1 MLIIRFVCATSS
13 NGIAETFSN
22 FETAANVHA
31 DVAIW
36 QAAMAT
42 LSVPMFFDPVE
53 IGGTSY
59 VNDIPSNSNPA
70 ARVISEARKLWPNAE
85 DGCLISIGSFPR
97 VVGASG
103 AGNTAYI
110 LKRMAIAAAKAESK
124 IRQDEFG
131 PSSKMEYF
139 RFTVDSSIDSSALEE
154 WKDPSLPGQNIE
166 HYLRSV
172 KADIQTCTVKLVE
185 ISNTKQ
191 MNVGSGKSIVE
202 DDEAN
207 IYRMKAR
214 GKFVNIPFARNTRFV
229 GRSIEIEALRSDLE
243 KEGRVVLQGLGG
255 TGKTQIALEYAY
267 RHSAKYNS
275 VLWFNVGTLKS
286 VLLSYTDIY
295 RMIFPDNEHHKVS
308 HLLEHDSDLDE
319 EPSSE
324 SKAVMVRSFVE
335 RNSTKDWLL
344 VFDNADDLES
354 FDPTSFIP
362 ACGAHVI
369 ITTRRMLSIP
379 GVKSIVAPMTEAEAV
394 ELLAQLT
401 LGIPDRIGD
410 LMLEDHGSIAL
421 PSMFHIKQRC

>member
-22 FETAANVHA
+22 FQAAANVHA

-42 LSVPMFFDPVE
+42 LSVPMFFEPVE
-53 IGGTSY
+53 IGGTRY

-70 ARVISEARKLWPNAE
+70 ARVILEARKLWPNAE
-85 DGCLISIGSFPR
+85 DGCFISIGSFPR
-97 VVGASG
+97 VVEASG

-110 LKRMAIAAAKAESK
+110 LKRMAIAAAEEESK
-124 IRQDEFG
+124 TRQDEFG
-131 PSSKMEYF
+131 PSSKIEYF
-139 RFTVDSSIDSSALEE
+139 RFTVNSKIDSSALEE
-154 WKDPSLPGQNIE
+154 WKQPSLSAQNTE

-172 KADIQTCTVKLVE
+172 KADIQSCAVKLVG
-185 ISNTKQ
+185 ISSTKH
-191 MNVGSGKSIVE
+191 MNSGSGRPIVE

-207 IYRMKAR
+207 IHRMKAR

-229 GRSIEIEALRSDLE
+229 GRSVEIEALRSGLE
-243 KEGRVVLQGLGG
+243 KERVVVLQGLGG
-255 TGKTQIALEYAY
+255 IGKTQIALEYAY
-267 RHSAKYNS
+267 RHSAKYKS

-295 RMIFPDNEHHKVS
+295 RMIFPYNEHHKVS
-308 HLLEHDSDLDE
+308 RLLEHDSDLDE
-319 EPSSE
+319 VPSSE
-324 SKAVMVRSFVE
+324 SEVVMVRSFVE

-362 ACGAHVI
+362 ACEAHVI
-369 ITTRRMLSIP
+369 ITTRRTLSIP
-379 GVKSIVAPMTEAEAV
+379 GAKFIMTPMTQAEGV
-394 ELLAQLT
+394 ELLAQST
-401 LGIPDRIGD
+401 HGKADHIGH
-410 LMLEDHGSIAL
+410 LMPEDHGSIAL
-421 PSMFHIKQRC
+421 PSMFI